1 MCKFIII
8 VNILI
13 IEYVKTI
20 KLFLVL
26 YLSYRI
32 KVIVKDLYNV
42 NLVKKIIYIIR
53 DITIVLDFYY
63 DYKAFL

>member
-1 MCKFIII
+1 M
-8 VNILI
+8 
-13 IEYVKTI
+13 KTI
-20 KLFLVL
+20 KLFLIL

-42 NLVKKIIYIIR
+42 NLVKKIIYVIR

-63 DYKAFL
+63 DYKVFL